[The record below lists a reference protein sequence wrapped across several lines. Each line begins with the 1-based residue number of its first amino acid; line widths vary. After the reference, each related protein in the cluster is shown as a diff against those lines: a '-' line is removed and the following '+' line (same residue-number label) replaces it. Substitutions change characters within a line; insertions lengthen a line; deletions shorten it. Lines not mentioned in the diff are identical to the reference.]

1 MAVGADSWVFLV
13 GTLEARP
20 VMIATA
26 TDVASRLRELQ
37 NGSPVR
43 LHNMWQTRGGQ
54 ELETALHQRFRA
66 YRLHG
71 KWLDFGADHPVAA
84 IATHAVELGH
94 RAYPSTETE
103 TNRPVLP
110 SAPDVAEARQLAALM
125 REAFTDAG
133 DPPAL
138 PLAQLLEHLR
148 AAAPDVWCRWD
159 DRPDRLARAGRAVA
173 GIFRSA
179 RLDIAIVRLKT
190 PGRPSG
196 YRLDQVERAAA
207 GMSVR

>member
-20 VMIATA
+20 VLITTA
-26 TDVASRLRELQ
+26 TDVASGLRELQ

-94 RAYPSTETE
+94 RAYPSVEE
-103 TNRPVLP
+103 MNRPALP
-110 SAPDVAEARQLAALM
+110 WAPDVAEARQLAALM
-125 REAFTDAG
+125 RDAFTDAG

-159 DRPDRLARAGRAVA
+159 DRSDRLARAGKAVA
-173 GIFRSA
+173 TIFRSA
-179 RLDIAIVRLKT
+179 RLDIATVRLKV
-190 PGRPSG
+190 PGRPTG

-207 GMSVR
+207 GIAVR